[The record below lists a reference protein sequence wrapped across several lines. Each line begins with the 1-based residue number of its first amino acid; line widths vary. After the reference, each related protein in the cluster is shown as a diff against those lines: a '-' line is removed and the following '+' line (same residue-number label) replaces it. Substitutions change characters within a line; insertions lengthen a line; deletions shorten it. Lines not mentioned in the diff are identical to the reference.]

1 MLAAASACRKFHV
14 FLYGKPFTIFT
25 DHKRHHVHN
34 ATENVGANARPGIQG
49 GIISNYTSGHPLP
62 RGDDTKR
69 ELGLTKH
76 VRHYTNFVIENSF
89 PKAINKE
96 ETVGDNGEGRRVT
109 KTNRL
114 SREACC
120 SWRTRPARGTYRC
133 ATETSRK
140 NGKVCPRRPS
150 RNFAYKAVA
159 PCSRVV
165 PWNWCNGRN
174 VEECLSCQAT
184 TVCNTSGPLLMTE
197 LPSGPWRKVSVDF
210 VGPFLNKDMALVFWD
225 QYVWYPVVEFTTST
239 SADSFIP
246 LFTFV
251 FNMYGILE
259 KIKSDNGLP
268 INGSEFS
275 NFAQEQG
282 FKNWKVTAAW
292 AEANGDRERF
302 LQMLK
307 KSAKIARL
315 EGKLIRQEVQ
325 KTIGN
330 YRAMPHQV
338 TKQTPDQVTFGRELR
353 RKLPKRVVP
362 KKEVLSDHI
371 R

>member
-133 ATETSRK
+133 ATGTSRK

-246 LFTFV
+246 LFTRV
-251 FNMYGILE
+251 FNMFGILKRLSRTMGSRLMDRNFQTLLRNRDSDIE
-259 KIKSDNGLP
+259 RSLLPGLRPMETENVFCRCWKRAPKSPDLKGN
-268 INGSEFS
+268 SFDTK
-275 NFAQEQG
+275 
-282 FKNWKVTAAW
+282 FKKPLATIVLCPTKWQSKPRT
-292 AEANGDRERF
+292 R
-302 LQMLK
+302 L
-307 KSAKIARL
+307 RL
-315 EGKLIRQEVQ
+315 EESYV
-325 KTIGN
+325 GN
-330 YRAMPHQV
+330 Y
-338 TKQTPDQVTFGRELR
+338 
-353 RKLPKRVVP
+353 PKG
-362 KKEVLSDHI
+362 
-371 R
+371 